1 MDRII
6 ALPIENGARTT
17 TYDRL
22 VEAFL
27 AHGRETPALLQQVM
41 DEQPGWSRV
50 HATKA
55 MMLTLL
61 ARSELQGAAQDSA
74 AKAVALLAPDAKR
87 CERAFVEAASAAVHG
102 AWWAAIDQLELAITE
117 NPSDSLSAKMSHALR
132 FMLGDK
138 PGMLRSIDRVLD
150 RLPAGHPHRG
160 FLAGCHAFALEEN
173 GHYEAAEHVGRKAV
187 ALESRDAWGLHAVSH
202 VHEMTGRFEEG
213 IRWIE
218 NGEAGFRHCNNF
230 GGHLFWHLALFKLET
245 GAVPE
250 VLDLYDRR
258 VRGEQTDD
266 FRDIANGASLL
277 MRLELDG
284 HPVGERWEELAD
296 KAEARLADG
305 SYVFADL
312 HYMLALIGAG
322 RRESA
327 TMLARSMAR
336 IFPRN
341 ASQTLVAERAG
352 AAMAEG
358 LVSFAEGDMGAA
370 LERLLAVR
378 KQRVMIGGSDAQR
391 DVFEQVLLEAALR
404 AGEEDV
410 ARTLLTE
417 RLDQRGRNHFAES
430 RLARLSAPGG
440 RRNGALGL
448 AAALAFAVPAH

>member
-6 ALPIENGARTT
+6 ALPIQNGTRTT

-27 AHGRETPALLQQVM
+27 AHGRETPALLQQLI
-41 DEQPGWSRV
+41 DEQPGWARV
-50 HATKA
+50 HAAKA

-61 ARSELQGAAQDSA
+61 ARAELQGAARESA
-74 AKAVALLAPDAKR
+74 AKAVTLLPADASR
-87 CERAFVEAASAAVHG
+87 GERSFVEAASALVHG
-102 AWWAAIDQLELAITE
+102 AWWAAIDNLELAF
-117 NPSDSLSAKMSHALR
+117 SCDSADSLSAKMCHALR

-138 PGMLRSIDRVLD
+138 PGMLRSIERMLD
-150 RLPAGHPHRG
+150 RLPGGHPHRG

-202 VHEMTGRFEEG
+202 VHEMTGRYKEG
-213 IRWIE
+213 IAWIE

-245 GAVPE
+245 GAAPE
-250 VLDLYDRR
+250 ALDLYDSR
-258 VRGEQTDD
+258 VRAEQTDD

-284 HPVGERWEELAD
+284 HSVGERWDELAD
-296 KAEARLADG
+296 KAEARLADR

-327 TMLARSMAR
+327 ATLARSMAKV
-336 IFPRN
+336 FPRN
-341 ASQTLVAERAG
+341 AAQTLVAERAG
-352 AAMAEG
+352 AAIAEG
-358 LVSFAEGDMGAA
+358 LVHFAEGDMGAA
-370 LERLLAVR
+370 LERLMSVR

-391 DVFEQVLLEAALR
+391 DVFEQVLVEAALR
-404 AGEEDV
+404 AGEDDV
-410 ARTLLTE
+410 ARALLTE
-417 RLDQRGRNHFAES
+417 RLEQRGRNTFAET
-430 RLARLSAPGG
+430 RLARLTAPDG
-440 RRNGALGL
+440 RRSGALGL